1 MKQFQTIR
9 IVKAGGGFIILKEQ
23 LEELWLVPGEDI
35 QFKSYYDLPY
45 QLRDMFIE
53 EENNAAE

>member
-1 MKQFQTIR
+1 MKQFQTLR
-9 IVKAGGGFIILKEQ
+9 VVNTDAGFIILKEQ

-35 QFKSYYDLPY
+35 KFMAYYDLPY